1 VIKRVLLAVL
11 VLSLITPAAVLPSQG
26 VTNSP
31 APTKKPTVTKKPT
44 AKPTVTKKPKVTKK
58 PTAKPTATKKPTA
71 KPTVTKKPKV
81 TKKPTA
87 KPKVTKKPATKP
99 KVKKKPKPK
108 ATSKVAPLPTPV
120 WPPKGFKVSSNGSTF
135 AKIPTVDALK
145 GLSNIDKVLE
155 NSLAVEEDG
164 IRVCEKYAC
173 GAIQVVSTVG
183 CTYWIVTADV
193 RNQVSATD
201 KTLKVL
207 GQLRTTYTKTGPK
220 QFATILLVSKEPLD
234 PLHSIGNFKADCRSD
249 TPNEMVPTTTY
260 TSSS

>member
-1 VIKRVLLAVL
+1 M
-11 VLSLITPAAVLPSQG
+11 PSHSA
-26 VTNSP
+26 TNSP

-44 AKPTVTKKPKVTKK
+44 AKPTVTKKP
-58 PTAKPTATKKPTA
+58 TA
-71 KPTVTKKPKV
+71 KPTVTKKP
-81 TKKPTA
+81 TA
-87 KPKVTKKPATKP
+87 KP

-120 WPPKGFKVSSNGSTF
+120 WPPKGYKVSSNGSTF
-135 AKIPTVDALK
+135 AKIPTLDALK
-145 GLSNIDKVLE
+145 GLSNIDAVLE
-155 NSLAVEEDG
+155 KSLAVQEDG
-164 IRVCEKYAC
+164 VRVCEKYAC
-173 GAIQVVSTVG
+173 GAIQVASTVG

-220 QFATILLVSKEPLD
+220 QFATILLVSKELLD

-249 TPNEMVPTTTY
+249 IPVETVPTTTY
-260 TSSS
+260 TSNS

>member
-1 VIKRVLLAVL
+1 MIKRILLAVL
-11 VLSLITPAAVLPSQG
+11 VLSLITPAAVLPAHSA
-26 VTNSP
+26 TNSP
-31 APTKKPTVTKKPT
+31 APTKKPT
-44 AKPTVTKKPKVTKK
+44 AKPTVTKKP
-58 PTAKPTATKKPTA
+58 TAKPT
-71 KPTVTKKPKV
+71 V

-99 KVKKKPKPK
+99 KVKKKPKP
-108 ATSKVAPLPTPV
+108 TSKVAPLPTPV

-155 NSLAVEEDG
+155 KSLAVEEDG

-173 GAIQVVSTVG
+173 GAIQVASTVG

-201 KTLKVL
+201 RTFKIL
-207 GQLRTTYTKTGPK
+207 GQLRTTYMKTGPK
-220 QFATILLVSKEPLD
+220 QFATILLVSKELLD
-234 PLHSIGNFKADCRSD
+234 PLHSIGNFKADCRSE
-249 TPNEMVPTTTY
+249 TPNEVVPTTTY
-260 TSSS
+260 TSNF

>member
-1 VIKRVLLAVL
+1 MIKRILLAVL
-11 VLSLITPAAVLPSQG
+11 VLSLITPAAVLPSQAA
-26 VTNSP
+26 TNSP
-31 APTKKPTVTKKPT
+31 APSKKPTAKPTVTKKPT
-44 AKPTVTKKPKVTKK
+44 AKPTVTKKP
-58 PTAKPTATKKPTA
+58 TAKPT
-71 KPTVTKKPKV
+71 
-81 TKKPTA
+81 
-87 KPKVTKKPATKP
+87 VTKKPATKP

-108 ATSKVAPLPTPV
+108 VTSKVAPLPTPV

-155 NSLAVEEDG
+155 KSLAVQEDG
-164 IRVCEKYAC
+164 VRVCEKYAC
-173 GAIQVVSTVG
+173 GAIQVASTVG

-193 RNQVSATD
+193 RNQVSDTD

-220 QFATILLVSKEPLD
+220 QFVTILLVSRELLD

-249 TPNEMVPTTTY
+249 TPIEAVPTTTY
-260 TSSS
+260 TTNF

>member
-1 VIKRVLLAVL
+1 VIRRILLAFL
-11 VLSLITPAAVLPSQG
+11 IFSLITPAAVLPSQA

-31 APTKKPTVTKKPT
+31 APTKKPTAKPTVTKKPT
-44 AKPTVTKKPKVTKK
+44 AKPTVTKKP
-58 PTAKPTATKKPTA
+58 P
-71 KPTVTKKPKV
+71 
-81 TKKPTA
+81 A
-87 KPKVTKKPATKP
+87 KPKVTKKPNTKP
-99 KVKKKPKPK
+99 KVKKKPKPKPK

-145 GLSNIDKVLE
+145 GLSNIDRVLQK
-155 NSLAVEEDG
+155 SLAVEEDG

-173 GAIQVVSTVG
+173 GAIQVASTVG

-249 TPNEMVPTTTY
+249 APVETVPTTTY
-260 TSSS
+260 TTIS

>member
-1 VIKRVLLAVL
+1 VIKRILLAVL

-44 AKPTVTKKPKVTKK
+44 SKPTVTKK
-58 PTAKPTATKKPTA
+58 PTAKPTVTKKPTA
-71 KPTVTKKPKV
+71 KPKETKKPKV

-108 ATSKVAPLPTPV
+108 PTSKVAPLPTPV

-173 GAIQVVSTVG
+173 GAIQVASTVG